1 MAMSAPLT
9 AHDNLRILIVDDDA
23 VDRRMVRRALK
34 TGEASSR
41 ITEVD
46 SCAAML
52 AEVDAHRFDCIF
64 LDYQLADGT
73 ALALLEKLR
82 EQNIDTPVIVLS
94 GHGDEQIVRE
104 LMKAGAADYLP
115 KDIATSSYINRSLR
129 STLRFYQSELQAKN
143 AVEALRL
150 RDRAIASANN
160 GIIICAVGADF
171 PIIYC
176 NRAFERLT
184 GYDNNEILGHS
195 FRILVGAESDP
206 ETVSEIARCLKEE
219 MECHQVLRNYRKD
232 GSSFFNELTF
242 SPVRDIEGRLSHYVV
257 VCNDVTEQRRAEEE
271 NSRLLRE
278 VRDAVER
285 ERSFLRDVLSS
296 ATDGKL
302 RLCHT
307 RQELPAQ
314 LGSYGGYV
322 SLQSIGGIPEMRHL
336 VREAAITCGL
346 PEERWQDLIT
356 AAGEASMNAVVHGQG
371 GFGRAY
377 YTPGKLVQVWI
388 EDKGTGISLINLPR
402 ATLECGYTT
411 AGTMGCGFSFIL
423 KTADRLWLMT
433 GPTGTTLVIE
443 NDSML
448 PELPWLRE

>member
-1 MAMSAPLT
+1 MAPLT
-9 AHDNLRILIVDDDA
+9 AHDSLKILIVDDDA
-23 VDRRMVRRALK
+23 LDRRMVRRALK
-34 TGEASSR
+34 DGESSAS

-46 SCAAML
+46 SCAAMMAML
-52 AEVDAHRFDCIF
+52 EEEQFDCIF

-82 EQNIDTPVIVLS
+82 AQDIDTPVIVLS

-129 STLRFYQSELQAKN
+129 STLRFYQSELQAKH

-160 GIIICAVGADF
+160 GIIICAVGPDF

-184 GYDNNEILGHS
+184 GYGDNEILGRS
-195 FRILVGAESDP
+195 FRLLVGPESDQ
-206 ETVSEIARCLKEE
+206 ETVNEIARCLDQET
-219 MECHQVLRNYRKD
+219 ECHQVLRNYRKD
-232 GSSFFNELTF
+232 GSFFFNELTF

-257 VCNDVTEQRRAEEE
+257 VCNDVTEQRRAEQE

-278 VRDAVER
+278 VRDSMER
-285 ERSFLRDVLSS
+285 ERAFLRDVLSS

-307 RQELPAQ
+307 RQELPTPMTE
-314 LGSYGGYV
+314 YGGYV
-322 SLQSIGGIPEMRHL
+322 SLQATSGIAEMRHI
-336 VREAAITCGL
+336 VRDTAITCGL
-346 PEERWQDLIT
+346 PEERWQDLVT
-356 AAGEASMNAVVHGQG
+356 AVGEASMNAVVHGRG
-371 GFGRAY
+371 GFGRVY
-377 YTPGKLVQVWI
+377 YKPGEMAQVWI
-388 EDKGTGISLINLPR
+388 EDKGTGISLMNLPR

-423 KTADRLWLMT
+423 KTADRLWLLT

-443 NDSML
+443 NDIAK